1 MEDQDELQ
9 YIDKIVEILRVAK
22 AAIPS
27 AFVSSPL
34 DDPAGIDYFYS
45 ILARGATHTSL
56 RDLYFVVNP

>member
-45 ILARGATHTSL
+45 ILAGEQPILVLTCIL
-56 RDLYFVVNP
+56 L